1 MQGRNAWES
10 FLTGEE
16 PKGLRDEVL
25 TSWRRSKLSG
35 VSPVSVDFVRTDID
49 VESRFARIAIPL
61 MNEMAELLAGTD
73 TCLAMANSSAHVVW
87 RWAPDSHLRSALDS
101 AGLLVGHSFDEEII
115 GTNAVGTS
123 LEVGRT
129 TAIRSEEHFRES
141 FHAFNCVATPV
152 IDPITH
158 RSLGTINIT
167 WPPGYTEE
175 TFAPIVQKMAR
186 EIQNALKDA
195 SDARER
201 RLLQAFMD
209 AKSASSLPVVA
220 LNSEIII
227 GNHFASDPHFRH
239 DMLWAKVLDTVDS
252 DAHAVLESHD
262 GTTAQVRAIHEG
274 RSLVGAV
281 LVFDQ
286 SVASAGST
294 ASTVRPRFS
303 GRAGV
308 ADAIDSVTRTGGRVV
323 LRGEPGVGKRA
334 ALAEA
339 IGVESMDIVDAGDAA
354 IEGRDAWLERLR
366 AALASEK
373 PVLLAHLD
381 QLDVDAMRAA
391 SRVIASTETSSTIC
405 ATITTDRDGE
415 SQPVEALIDALDA
428 TVLDLSPLRN
438 RIEEIP
444 ALAREFAG
452 RVDISPE
459 AMTELQNYPWPGNVS
474 ELRQTIRS
482 AIAMSDDVCIR
493 PDDLPDR
500 VRGAQW
506 SQRHLTLLERAEADV
521 IARVLDRCGGNKT
534 LAAKELGLS
543 RPTLYAKIRAY
554 RIPNSHKTVPCA
566 QPGSRIDEVAP

>member
-1 MQGRNAWES
+1 MQGRTAWES
-10 FLTGEE
+10 FLTGDE
-16 PKGLRDEVL
+16 PQGLRDEVL

-35 VSPVSVDFVRTDID
+35 VSPLSVDFLRTDID

-73 TCLAMANSSAHVVW
+73 TCLAMANNSAHVLW

-141 FHAFNCVATPV
+141 FHPFNCVATPV

-158 RSLGTINIT
+158 RSLGTINLT

-195 SDARER
+195 TDARER
-201 RLLQAFMD
+201 RLLQAFLD
-209 AKSASSLPVVA
+209 AKSASTLPVVA

-239 DMLWAKVLDTVDS
+239 DMLWAKVLDTVDN
-252 DAHAVLESHD
+252 DALAVLESHD

-286 SVASAGST
+286 STASAGS
-294 ASTVRPRFS
+294 STSAVRPRFS

-308 ADAIDSVTRTGGRVV
+308 TDAVDSLTRAGGRVV

-334 ALAEA
+334 ALLESLGSAD
-339 IGVESMDIVDAGDAA
+339 VEVLDAA
-354 IEGRDAWLERLR
+354 DIAVQGREVWLDRLTT
-366 AALASEK
+366 AVSGEL

-381 QLDVDAMRAA
+381 QLDADVVRIA
-391 SRVIASTETSSTIC
+391 SRVIASATTPPAIC
-405 ATITTDRDGE
+405 GTITTDRDGAGAPLE
-415 SQPVEALIDALDA
+415 SLIDALDA

-438 RIEEIP
+438 RIDEIP
-444 ALAREFAG
+444 GLARQFAG
-452 RVDISPE
+452 RVDISTP
-459 AMTELQNYPWPGNVS
+459 AMTELQNYSWPGNVA

-482 AIAMSDDVCIR
+482 ATAMCDDVCIR
-493 PDDLPDR
+493 PADLPDR

-543 RPTLYAKIRAY
+543 RPTLYSKIRAY
-554 RIPNSHKTVPCA
+554 RIPSSPKAGALRST
-566 QPGSRIDEVAP
+566 G